1 MILSMDILQG
11 MWIPTMDVGI
21 PGIPKKNTGTWINR
35 MIDL

>member
-21 PGIPKKNTGTWINR
+21 PGIPKKTQAHG
-35 MIDL
+35 